1 MRRQVD
7 AWRRSSQARGVH
19 PWFAPLLYA
28 SLSGP
33 IRSTVPSTLPGP
45 RSPPS
50 APRSPVSPSLFFSTT
65 GGARHL
71 STVAVGC
78 LFGLRTS
85 SPTAVV
91 LMALF
96 SSAYAGDFGS
106 NDEVLALAALGAPGA
121 MCQELCASGH
131 LTTGGVRG
139 VYPWFIPAVLSGYGG
154 YGGGGGQG
162 RGGGR
167 WGNHGRGQGSQPHAP
182 PASEE
187 AKAAF
192 EAQLNASVAA
202 YVEAAVT
209 RDSEDEDAAPADG
222 FVPKIFVKDARQRLG
237 YRIGFCERP
246 EDDCNEPTIEPRM
259 RTWLMNNGRN
269 APAHIRPL
277 PLFALLLEGL
287 QLLGG
292 DRRALSLLMVMLMNS
307 FKRAGKRELER
318 RQKREQD
325 LKRDKFNMGWRSD
338 DDDDFDPGSDGLG
351 PRSRGGRGEGRREPQ
366 RERSRERDRGHRD
379 RRPYGSTHT
388 LAVWAVGVAALIADG
403 THPRRFKWR

>member
-1 MRRQVD
+1 MRRRT
-7 AWRRSSQARGVH
+7 APWARRLLPKRSRTRRGRLTKTWAAHETWAARRINLWGKDPDSLEADARGGTERQHFEAH
-19 PWFAPLLYA
+19 PSNISHP
-28 SLSGP
+28 
-33 IRSTVPSTLPGP
+33 VPTWQC
-45 RSPPS
+45 
-50 APRSPVSPSLFFSTT
+50 A
-65 GGARHL
+65 
-71 STVAVGC
+71 C
-78 LFGLRTS
+78 
-85 SPTAVV
+85 
-91 LMALF
+91 
-96 SSAYAGDFGS
+96 
-106 NDEVLALAALGAPGA
+106 NDYQA

-192 EAQLNASVAA
+192 EEQLNASVAA

>member
-106 NDEVLALAALGAPGA
+106 DDEVLALAALGAPGA
-121 MCQELCASGH
+121 KLPKARCCWRRSAGKARVSAAS
-131 LTTGGVRG
+131 T
-139 VYPWFIPAVLSGYGG
+139 SGSGQ
-154 YGGGGGQG
+154 QG
-162 RGGGR
+162 RAADERSEWDVAG
-167 WGNHGRGQGSQPHAP
+167 ADP
-182 PASEE
+182 P
-187 AKAAF
+187 
-192 EAQLNASVAA
+192 
-202 YVEAAVT
+202 
-209 RDSEDEDAAPADG
+209 G
-222 FVPKIFVKDARQRLG
+222 
-237 YRIGFCERP
+237 
-246 EDDCNEPTIEPRM
+246 
-259 RTWLMNNGRN
+259 
-269 APAHIRPL
+269 
-277 PLFALLLEGL
+277 
-287 QLLGG
+287 
-292 DRRALSLLMVMLMNS
+292 
-307 FKRAGKRELER
+307 AGKARV
-318 RQKREQD
+318 
-325 LKRDKFNMGWRSD
+325 
-338 DDDDFDPGSDGLG
+338 
-351 PRSRGGRGEGRREPQ
+351 
-366 RERSRERDRGHRD
+366 
-379 RRPYGSTHT
+379 
-388 LAVWAVGVAALIADG
+388 LAAS
-403 THPRRFKWR
+403 